1 MSKKPKVFEEL
12 ERLSLLVPAAFYWGD
27 TNMVI
32 RGVNKSGLKIVG
44 NLSEQDLIGKSPYDL
59 YSKTEA
65 DIITSNARKVLE
77 TRKTLTFEE
86 SLEDLTTGKI
96 KYFNAVRAPLIENG
110 EVVGIVGTTIDIT
123 AEKEAAEL
131 RLETERQKN
140 QIKEQ
145 EKFKKI
151 VDQAA
156 NDTKSPLAILL
167 ILAQQCG
174 GFKKEQIFEKLSQ
187 YAPSIPIG
195 IYWLDL
201 DNKVVGANEQAVKD
215 VGQNG
220 IEYYIGKSP
229 YNYFPH
235 DMADNIVQH
244 NNEVIRTRKVLANEE
259 PIKDVTTGEI
269 KYFMAFKVPL
279 FDDEDKVIGVLGT
292 SVDITREKRAVE
304 LQLETER
311 QKAKIEEQE
320 RFEKIASEVAH
331 DMEGQVG
338 GLACAV
344 VNAKSYLPEKLRID
358 FNTALT
364 KLKHISA
371 YLISIPKQKLLKKQ
385 GLEASQIE
393 TRMQVNE
400 QKQPVILQLD
410 LLQALSEKGYEYSS
424 TIDFKHEFA
433 ANSELACIEALP
445 SDIYR
450 MLSNLLN
457 NSIQALKDKKDAKI
471 VIKLAIEDDQA
482 KIIIKDNG
490 KGMSEAV
497 LKKLRNNIAVTDGKE
512 EGHGIGMGQVRS
524 ALKNNNGTMEIESQ
538 VGKGTTT
545 TLTFPIIPTPDW
557 LVTEVIITKGDTIVV
572 LDDDPTIH
580 EVWDNK
586 FEDYKQIVD
595 VIHFTNGEEA
605 IDFINSGKIDKERI
619 ILLTDYELVSQ
630 NLNGL
635 DVVAQTKIPN
645 TFLVTS
651 HFDNL
656 KIRQSID
663 KEKIKLL
670 PKQMASGI
678 VIKEIKTET
687 KANKKSAKKA
697 KVVILEDEAILADGL
712 QGILVKGGKPADV
725 YNNGKSLLENFA
737 QYSKDTKFC
746 LDYKVGSITGLEVA
760 KVLHEAGYKKLYL
773 LTGYDEDILRGMVD
787 IPNYIIKVLSK
798 TDIDKVITAL
808 S

>member
-1 MSKKPKVFEEL
+1 
-12 ERLSLLVPAAFYWGD
+12 
-27 TNMVI
+27 
-32 RGVNKSGLKIVG
+32 
-44 NLSEQDLIGKSPYDL
+44 
-59 YSKTEA
+59 
-65 DIITSNARKVLE
+65 
-77 TRKTLTFEE
+77 
-86 SLEDLTTGKI
+86 
-96 KYFNAVRAPLIENG
+96 
-110 EVVGIVGTTIDIT
+110 
-123 AEKEAAEL
+123 
-131 RLETERQKN
+131 
-140 QIKEQ
+140 
-145 EKFKKI
+145 
-151 VDQAA
+151 
-156 NDTKSPLAILL
+156 
-167 ILAQQCG
+167 
-174 GFKKEQIFEKLSQ
+174 
-187 YAPSIPIG
+187 
-195 IYWLDL
+195 
-201 DNKVVGANEQAVKD
+201 
-215 VGQNG
+215 
-220 IEYYIGKSP
+220 
-229 YNYFPH
+229 
-235 DMADNIVQH
+235 
-244 NNEVIRTRKVLANEE
+244 
-259 PIKDVTTGEI
+259 
-269 KYFMAFKVPL
+269 
-279 FDDEDKVIGVLGT
+279 
-292 SVDITREKRAVE
+292 
-304 LQLETER
+304 
-311 QKAKIEEQE
+311 
-320 RFEKIASEVAH
+320 
-331 DMEGQVG
+331 
-338 GLACAV
+338 
-344 VNAKSYLPEKLRID
+344 
-358 FNTALT
+358 
-364 KLKHISA
+364 
-371 YLISIPKQKLLKKQ
+371 
-385 GLEASQIE
+385 
-393 TRMQVNE
+393 
-400 QKQPVILQLD
+400 
-410 LLQALSEKGYEYSS
+410 
-424 TIDFKHEFA
+424 
-433 ANSELACIEALP
+433 
-445 SDIYR
+445 
-450 MLSNLLN
+450 
-457 NSIQALKDKKDAKI
+457 
-471 VIKLAIEDDQA
+471 
-482 KIIIKDNG
+482 
-490 KGMSEAV
+490 
-497 LKKLRNNIAVTDGKE
+497 
-512 EGHGIGMGQVRS
+512 MGQVRS